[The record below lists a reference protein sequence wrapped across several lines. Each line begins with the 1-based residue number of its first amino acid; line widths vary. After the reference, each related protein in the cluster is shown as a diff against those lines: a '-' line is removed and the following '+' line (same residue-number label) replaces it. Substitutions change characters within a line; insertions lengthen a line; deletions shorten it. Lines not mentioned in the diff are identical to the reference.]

1 MIDDWAGE
9 GYGRRLVNRVGYWNA
24 YDRHT
29 DDILDDALSGGYD
42 SIVFGD
48 FIVVFEGVKIDI
60 LDVEESGLS
69 SKKNKCR
76 KFLQKKI
83 FGRDF

>member
-60 LDVEESGLS
+60 LDVEESEAE
-69 SKKNKCR
+69 
-76 KFLQKKI
+76 
-83 FGRDF
+83 